1 MPNFKKNTSS
11 FMLKGSTLY
20 GSPIRKG
27 PVGDWVKDVKSK
39 IGKWWDKRTDE
50 EKQKATEEYAELPIQ
65 SELRRKDISSIPKE
79 HIEAIKNIK
88 SRGV

>member
-1 MPNFKKNTSS
+1 MPNFKKNSS
-11 FMLKGSTLY
+11 PFMLKGTELY
-20 GSPIRKG
+20 GSPINKKG
-27 PVGDWVKDVKSK
+27 PVKDFFKK

-65 SELRRKDISSIPKE
+65 SELRKKDTSSIPKS
-79 HIEAIKNIK
+79 HMKAIENIE

>member
-1 MPNFKKNTSS
+1 MPNFKKNPSS

-20 GSPIRKG
+20 GSPIKKG
-27 PVGDWVKDVKSK
+27 PIKDFFKRIIK
-39 IGKWWDKRTDE
+39 WDKRTDE

-65 SELRRKDISSIPKE
+65 SELRKKDTSSIPKS
-79 HIEAIKNIK
+79 HMKAIENIE

>member
-1 MPNFKKNTSS
+1 MPNFKKNPSS

-20 GSPIRKG
+20 GSPIKKG
-27 PVGDWVKDVKSK
+27 PIKDFFKRIIK
-39 IGKWWDKRTDE
+39 WDKRTDE
-50 EKQKATEEYAELPIQ
+50 EKQKATEEYAALNIQ
-65 SELRRKDISSIPKE
+65 SELRRKDISSILGS